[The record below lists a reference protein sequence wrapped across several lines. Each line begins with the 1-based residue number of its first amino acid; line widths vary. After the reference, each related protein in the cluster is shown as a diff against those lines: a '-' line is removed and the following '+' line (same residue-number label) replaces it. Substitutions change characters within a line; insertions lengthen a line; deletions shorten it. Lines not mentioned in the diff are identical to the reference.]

1 LSELPYSKIP
11 DYPEELHGASILI
24 RLIDGLGFRYRW
36 ATEGLTADDLDF
48 QPCDSSM
55 DMKKLLY
62 HVNGLVTWVQEC
74 LTGEERQEKEF
85 NSLEEIRIDTLN
97 TALNIRKR
105 LTETTDEEL
114 AELKCTAPWF
124 KGTFPVWNLINGPI
138 SDALTHVGQIASW
151 RRINANPIPKA
162 SVFWGTTPKTS
173 Q

>member
-1 LSELPYSKIP
+1 MSELPYDKIP
-11 DYPEELHGASILI
+11 DYPVELNGASILI

-36 ATEGLTADDLDF
+36 ATEGLTTNDLDF
-48 QPCDSSM
+48 QPCESSM

-85 NSLEEIRIDTLN
+85 NSLEEIRLDTLD
-97 TALNIRKR
+97 TVLNIRKS
-105 LTETTDEEL
+105 LMETSDEEL
-114 AELKCTAPWF
+114 ASLQCTAPWF

-151 RRINANPIPKA
+151 RRINHNPIPKA
-162 SVFWGTTPKTS
+162 SVFWGTTPNT